1 MTGMHSYR
9 RPTVPSLCSLV
20 DAAYLRYAADRL
32 IAPVGDNHYSTLFG
46 LIPADLAVLREAAD
60 IEPEPSALKEWYRK
74 VPIAELGHL
83 TAEQLVML
91 GRTAAVIS
99 FIRSVRDGAR
109 G

>member
-1 MTGMHSYR
+1 MTAVHSYR
-9 RPTVPSLCSLV
+9 RPTVRSLHAMV
-20 DAAYLRYAADRL
+20 DAAYRADAADQL
-32 IAPVGDNHYSTLFG
+32 IAPVGESHYSTLFG

-60 IEPEPSALKEWYRK
+60 IEPGPSALKEWYRK